1 MSSTKTILILL
12 GLIVGLNLG
21 LRYGWGPLA
30 GSDRSDPKVGSEW
43 VDEVSSE
50 GAIASDPLDSATASA
65 PATQGSDPHG
75 RSHIFR
81 RRPVPISGPP
91 PAGSVMDPE
100 SQDLPLQNLPLED
113 FALQDLPSLVQGL
126 EAASTP
132 EEHGQWAD
140 RIAASGGQA
149 AVDALIQAVTRASL
163 DRRSPEESDALRE
176 AFKVFSTEDDMAAL
190 AMSLGQT
197 QDLDLIEAV
206 VETLAR
212 GARSS
217 TVEQLV
223 QLHDEASTPPSTRAV
238 LGWAIERIR
247 NPEASDAL
255 ARLVRTAERPDL
267 AHAGIIALSSLSPLP
282 SQATGEAVPWP

>member
-100 SQDLPLQNLPLED
+100 SQDLPLQD
-113 FALQDLPSLVQGL
+113 SALQDLPSLVQGL

-132 EEHGQWAD
+132 EEQGQWAE

-223 QLHDEASTPPSTRAV
+223 RLHDEASTPSSTRAV

-247 NPEASDAL
+247 NPEASEAL
-255 ARLVRTAERPDL
+255 ARLVRTAERPEL

-282 SQATGEAVPWP
+282 SQATGEPVPGP

>member
-50 GAIASDPLDSATASA
+50 GPIASDPLDSATASA
-65 PATQGSDPHG
+65 PATQGSDAHG

-91 PAGSVMDPE
+91 PAGLVMDPE
-100 SQDLPLQNLPLED
+100 SQDLPLQD
-113 FALQDLPSLVQGL
+113 SALQDLPSLVQGL

-132 EEHGQWAD
+132 EEQGHWAD

-247 NPEASDAL
+247 NPEASEAL
-255 ARLVRTAERPDL
+255 ARLVRTAERPEL

-282 SQATGEAVPWP
+282 SQATGEPVPWP

>member
-1 MSSTKTILILL
+1 
-12 GLIVGLNLG
+12 
-21 LRYGWGPLA
+21 
-30 GSDRSDPKVGSEW
+30 
-43 VDEVSSE
+43 
-50 GAIASDPLDSATASA
+50 
-65 PATQGSDPHG
+65 
-75 RSHIFR
+75 
-81 RRPVPISGPP
+81 
-91 PAGSVMDPE
+91 MDPE
-100 SQDLPLQNLPLED
+100 SEVLPLQD
-113 FALQDLPSLVQGL
+113 SALQDLSSLVQGL

-132 EEHGQWAD
+132 EEQGQWAD

-163 DRRSPEESDALRE
+163 DRRSPEESEALRE

-190 AMSLGQT
+190 AMSLGQI

-247 NPEASDAL
+247 NPEASEAL

-282 SQATGEAVPWP
+282 SQATGEPVPWP

>member
-65 PATQGSDPHG
+65 PATQGSDAHG

-100 SQDLPLQNLPLED
+100 SQDLPLQD
-113 FALQDLPSLVQGL
+113 SALQDLPSLVQGL

-176 AFKVFSTEDDMAAL
+176 AFKIFSTEDDMAAL

-223 QLHDEASTPPSTRAV
+223 RLHDEASTPSSTRAV

-247 NPEASDAL
+247 NPEASEAL
-255 ARLVRTAERPDL
+255 ARLGRTAERPDL

-282 SQATGEAVPWP
+282 SQATGEPVPWP

>member
-30 GSDRSDPKVGSEW
+30 GSNRSDPKEGSEW

-50 GAIASDPLDSATASA
+50 GAIASDPFDSAIASG
-65 PATQGSDPHG
+65 PATQGSDAHG

-100 SQDLPLQNLPLED
+100 FQDLPLED

-132 EEHGQWAD
+132 EEQGQWAD
-140 RIAASGGQA
+140 RIAALGGQA
-149 AVDALIQAVTRASL
+149 AVDALFQAVTRASL
-163 DRRSPEESDALRE
+163 NQRSPEESEALRE

-197 QDLDLIEAV
+197 QDVDLIEAL

-247 NPEASDAL
+247 NPEASEAL
-255 ARLVRTAERPDL
+255 ARLVRTAERPEL
-267 AHAGIIALSSLSPLP
+267 AHAGIIALSSLSSLP

>member
-30 GSDRSDPKVGSEW
+30 GSDRSDPKEGSEW

-65 PATQGSDPHG
+65 PATQGSDAHG

-100 SQDLPLQNLPLED
+100 SQDLPLQD
-113 FALQDLPSLVQGL
+113 SALQDLPSLVQGL

-132 EEHGQWAD
+132 EEQGHWAD

-163 DRRSPEESDALRE
+163 NRRSPEESDALRE

-190 AMSLGQT
+190 AMSLGLT
-197 QDLDLIEAV
+197 QDVDLIEAV

-247 NPEASDAL
+247 NPEASEAL
-255 ARLVRTAERPDL
+255 AKVVRTAERPEL

-282 SQATGEAVPWP
+282 SQATGEPVPWP

>member
-30 GSDRSDPKVGSEW
+30 GSDRSDQKEGANLA
-43 VDEVSSE
+43 DEVSSE
-50 GAIASDPLDSATASA
+50 GAIASDPFDSASASDL
-65 PATQGSDPHG
+65 ATQGSDAHG
-75 RSHIFR
+75 RSHIIR
-81 RRPVPISGPP
+81 QSPVPISGPP

-100 SQDLPLQNLPLED
+100 FQDLPLQNS
-113 FALQDLPSLVQGL
+113 ALQELSSLVQGL

-132 EEHGQWAD
+132 EEQGQWAD

-163 DRRSPEESDALRE
+163 NQRSPEESDALRE

-247 NPEASDAL
+247 NPEASEAL
-255 ARLVRTAERPDL
+255 ARLVRTAERPEL

-282 SQATGEAVPWP
+282 SQSPGEAVPWP

>member
-1 MSSTKTILILL
+1 MSSTKAILILL
-12 GLIVGLNLG
+12 GLIVGLNFG
-21 LRYGWGPLA
+21 LRYGWGPLD
-30 GSDRSDPKVGSEW
+30 GSDRSDQKEGSEW

-50 GAIASDPLDSATASA
+50 GAIASDPLDSATASG
-65 PATQGSDPHG
+65 PATQGSDAHG

-100 SQDLPLQNLPLED
+100 
-113 FALQDLPSLVQGL
+113 FQDLPSLVQGL

-132 EEHGQWAD
+132 EEQGQWAD

-223 QLHDEASTPPSTRAV
+223 QLHDESSTPPSTRAV

-247 NPEASDAL
+247 NPEASEAL
-255 ARLVRTAERPDL
+255 ARLVRTAEWPEL

-282 SQATGEAVPWP
+282 SQATGEPVPWP

>member
-30 GSDRSDPKVGSEW
+30 GSDRSDPKEGSEW

-65 PATQGSDPHG
+65 PATQGSDAHG

-100 SQDLPLQNLPLED
+100 SQDLPLQD
-113 FALQDLPSLVQGL
+113 SALQDLPSLVQGL

-132 EEHGQWAD
+132 EEQGHWAD

-197 QDLDLIEAV
+197 QDVDLIEAV

-247 NPEASDAL
+247 NPEASEAL

-267 AHAGIIALSSLSPLP
+267 AHAGIIALSSLSSLP
-282 SQATGEAVPWP
+282 SQATGEPVPWP

>member
-30 GSDRSDPKVGSEW
+30 GSDRSDPKEGSEW
-43 VDEVSSE
+43 VDEVSSA

-65 PATQGSDPHG
+65 PATQGSDAHG

-100 SQDLPLQNLPLED
+100 SQDLPLQD
-113 FALQDLPSLVQGL
+113 SALQDLPSLVQGL

-132 EEHGQWAD
+132 EEQGHWAD

-223 QLHDEASTPPSTRAV
+223 RLHDEASTPSSTRAV

-247 NPEASDAL
+247 NPEASEAL
-255 ARLVRTAERPDL
+255 AKALQAVILALHPKDSAKGSRRISRDLHELSMAE
-267 AHAGIIALSSLSPLP
+267 
-282 SQATGEAVPWP
+282 

>member
-65 PATQGSDPHG
+65 PATQGSDAHG

-100 SQDLPLQNLPLED
+100 SQDLPLQD
-113 FALQDLPSLVQGL
+113 SALQDLPSLVQGL

-132 EEHGQWAD
+132 EEQGHWAD

-149 AVDALIQAVTRASL
+149 AVVALIQAVTRASL

-223 QLHDEASTPPSTRAV
+223 RLHDEASTPSSTRAV

-247 NPEASDAL
+247 NPEASEAL

-282 SQATGEAVPWP
+282 SQATGEPVPGP

>member
-30 GSDRSDPKVGSEW
+30 GSDRSDPKEGSEW

-50 GAIASDPLDSATASA
+50 GAIASDPFDSAIASG
-65 PATQGSDPHG
+65 PATQGSDAHG

-91 PAGSVMDPE
+91 PAGLVMDPE
-100 SQDLPLQNLPLED
+100 FQNLPLQNS
-113 FALQDLPSLVQGL
+113 ALQELSSLVQGL

-132 EEHGQWAD
+132 EEQGQWAD

-163 DRRSPEESDALRE
+163 NQRSPEESDALRE

-247 NPEASDAL
+247 NPEASEAL
-255 ARLVRTAERPDL
+255 ARLVRTAERPEL

-282 SQATGEAVPWP
+282 SQSPGEAVPWP

>member
-21 LRYGWGPLA
+21 LRYGWGSLA
-30 GSDRSDPKVGSEW
+30 GSDRSNPKEGSEW

-50 GAIASDPLDSATASA
+50 GAIASNPFDSASASDL
-65 PATQGSDPHG
+65 ATQGSDAHG

-81 RRPVPISGPP
+81 RSPVPISGPR
-91 PAGSVMDPE
+91 PAGLVMDLE
-100 SQDLPLQNLPLED
+100 LQDLPLQD
-113 FALQDLPSLVQGL
+113 SALQDLPSLVQGL

-132 EEHGQWAD
+132 EEQGQWAE

-149 AVDALIQAVTRASL
+149 AVDSLIQAVTRASL

-247 NPEASDAL
+247 NPEASEAL
-255 ARLVRTAERPDL
+255 ARLVRTAERPEL

-282 SQATGEAVPWP
+282 SQATGEPVPWP

>member
-1 MSSTKTILILL
+1 MSSTKAILILL
-12 GLIVGLNLG
+12 GLIVGLNFG
-21 LRYGWGPLA
+21 LRYGWGPLD
-30 GSDRSDPKVGSEW
+30 GSDRSDQKEGSEW

-50 GAIASDPLDSATASA
+50 GAIASDPFDSATASG
-65 PATQGSDPHG
+65 PATQGSDAHG

-100 SQDLPLQNLPLED
+100 FQDLPL
-113 FALQDLPSLVQGL
+113 LVQGL

-132 EEHGQWAD
+132 EEQGQWAD

-247 NPEASDAL
+247 NPEASEAL
-255 ARLVRTAERPDL
+255 AKVVRTAEWPEL
-267 AHAGIIALSSLSPLP
+267 AHAGIIALSSLSSLP
-282 SQATGEAVPWP
+282 SQATGEPVPWP

>member
-12 GLIVGLNLG
+12 GLIVGLNFG
-21 LRYGWGPLA
+21 LRYGWGPLD
-30 GSDRSDPKVGSEW
+30 GSDRSDQKEGSEW

-50 GAIASDPLDSATASA
+50 GAIASDPLDSATASG
-65 PATQGSDPHG
+65 PATQGSDAHG

-100 SQDLPLQNLPLED
+100 FQN
-113 FALQDLPSLVQGL
+113 LPSLVQGL

-132 EEHGQWAD
+132 EEQGQWAD

-163 DRRSPEESDALRE
+163 DRRSPEESEALRE

-190 AMSLGQT
+190 AMSLGLT
-197 QDLDLIEAV
+197 QDVDLIEAV

-247 NPEASDAL
+247 NPEASEAL
-255 ARLVRTAERPDL
+255 AKVVRTAEWPDL

-282 SQATGEAVPWP
+282 SQATGEPVPWP